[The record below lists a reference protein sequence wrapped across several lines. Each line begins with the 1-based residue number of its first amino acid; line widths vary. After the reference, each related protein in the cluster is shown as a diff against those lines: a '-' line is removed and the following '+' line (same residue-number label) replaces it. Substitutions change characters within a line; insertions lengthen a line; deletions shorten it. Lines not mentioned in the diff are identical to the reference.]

1 MRRRPSIEA
10 ADLPRIGSPAAT
22 TEDRAIQVP
31 CDSLGRCALI
41 ARAAPVRADTAQNVL
56 TLHADLAIP
65 SPATMRAAQL
75 PAGGAPPP
83 RPSPAGGP
91 PTRLRGRVGQS
102 APSRGAASAG
112 GGQRRRP
119 SRSIS

>member
-31 CDSLGRCALI
+31 CDSLGRCARI
-41 ARAAPVRADTAQNVL
+41 ARAAPARADTAQNAL

-65 SPATMRAAQL
+65 TAPPDDAGREAARGEVGQQSCPPTTMRAAK
-75 PAGGAPPP
+75 
-83 RPSPAGGP
+83 GP
-91 PTRLRGRVGQS
+91 EDKSGNE
-102 APSRGAASAG
+102 AAARGATSAT
-112 GGQRRRP
+112 Q
-119 SRSIS
+119 

>member
-1 MRRRPSIEA
+1 IEA

-56 TLHADLAIP
+56 TLHADRAIP

-75 PAGGAPPP
+75 PEVGARPLAATRLGVPPP
-83 RPSPAGGP
+83 ACGGESGNQHHPA
-91 PTRLRGRVGQS
+91 
-102 APSRGAASAG
+102 
-112 GGQRRRP
+112 
-119 SRSIS
+119 